1 MKISQLQQIKDGLFI
16 MIDNLITTKE
26 EIKTAI
32 TSRDIEVTDGM
43 IKYGDFIRQIPSYYD
58 IPGKLKF
65 GDSDFTV
72 GPDWDMTEYTN
83 TGYMFNRCFYM
94 TNIPLYNISNVTNT
108 DTMFGDCEKLTTIP
122 QLNTSKVKTGYSM
135 FFHCIKLNNI
145 PLLDFSSM
153 TDSRYMFCN
162 CSSLTNLEGFKNFGM
177 QENLKTE
184 DPDIIP
190 INTWVPMFFGCT
202 AITRQS
208 CINIFNN
215 LYDRASAGYSIVTI
229 SFESE
234 VIARLTDEDIA
245 IAANK
250 GWNITTIIHRE

>member
-1 MKISQLQQIKDGLFI
+1 MLQIKVGLFI

-32 TSRDIEVTDGM
+32 TSRDVEVTDGM

-58 IPGKLKF
+58 ILGKLKF
-65 GDSDFTV
+65 GGSDFTV
-72 GPDWDMTEYTN
+72 GPTWDMTEYTSTSN
-83 TGYMFNRCFYM
+83 MFRECNYM
-94 TNIPLYNISNVTNT
+94 TSIPLYNIGNVTNT
-108 DTMFGDCEKLTTIP
+108 TSMFQNCEKLTTIP

-135 FFHCIKLNNI
+135 FYGCNKVNNI

-153 TDSRYMFCN
+153 TDSRNMFCN
-162 CSSLTNLEGFKNFGM
+162 CSALTNLEGFENFGM
-177 QENLKTE
+177 NERLDVGGTALV
-184 DPDIIP
+184 D
-190 INTWVPMFFGCT
+190 VPMFYGCT

-215 LYDRASAGYSIVTI
+215 LYDRKTAGYSIVNM
-229 SFESE
+229 SFEPE

-245 IAANK
+245 IATNK
-250 GWNITTIIHRE
+250 GWTITAIN